1 VVVTP
6 PTRVLAA
13 TPDAG
18 LIPLSLEGR
27 RYYLREG
34 HDYRRE
40 LDGS

>member
-1 VVVTP
+1 MVVTP

-27 RYYLREG
+27 RYYIREG
-34 HDYRRE
+34 HYYRRE